1 MGSVHIEFDLYFK
14 NLKSEDILN
23 LPKIIIIG
31 TINKAFEI
39 GNDENTGVV
48 NFNITKNT

>member
-1 MGSVHIEFDLYFK
+1 MGSIHIEFDLYFK
-14 NLKSEDILN
+14 NLKSEEILN
-23 LPKIIIIG
+23 LPKIMIMG

-39 GNDENTGVV
+39 GNDERTGIV